1 MTACEED
8 EEEEDFFFFF
18 SSLALDDCAK
28 TAPSLGLSL
37 GLSSGLSFRLYL
49 GLSLGLSLGPSL
61 ELFFPFA
68 ISYLG
73 PGWPAGYSRSMELG
87 IPSCQ

>member
-1 MTACEED
+1 MTAREED

-18 SSLALDDCAK
+18 SSLAHDDCAK

-37 GLSSGLSFRLYL
+37 GLSS

>member
-1 MTACEED
+1 MTAREED
-8 EEEEDFFFFF
+8 EEEEDFFFFL

-37 GLSSGLSFRLYL
+37 GLSS

>member
-1 MTACEED
+1 MTAREED
-8 EEEEDFFFFF
+8 EEEEDFFFFL
-18 SSLALDDCAK
+18 SSLVLDDCAK

-37 GLSSGLSFRLYL
+37 GLSS

>member
-1 MTACEED
+1 MTAREED

-37 GLSSGLSFRLYL
+37 GLSS

>member
-1 MTACEED
+1 MTAREED
-8 EEEEDFFFFF
+8 DEEEDFFFLF

-37 GLSSGLSFRLYL
+37 GLFS

>member
-1 MTACEED
+1 MTAREED
-8 EEEEDFFFFF
+8 EEEEDFFFFL

-37 GLSSGLSFRLYL
+37 GLSSGLS
-49 GLSLGLSLGPSL
+49 LGLSLGPSL

-68 ISYLG
+68 CHLLSGTRLKTILPWYTVCTL
-73 PGWPAGYSRSMELG
+73 
-87 IPSCQ
+87 